1 MISWAIRH
9 IQNLRLIS
17 NGIPKEVVLRRLTK
31 RSRARPDC
39 SQWMGKWSQVW
50 KSIVSKDHEHF
61 TRQGWSYPTLFNPS
75 ALPIIVAI
83 DPTTWPTV
91 IA

>member
-1 MISWAIRH
+1 MRH

-17 NGIPKEVVLRRLTK
+17 DDILESTRWRILTK
-31 RSRARPDC
+31 RSRARPSC
-39 SQWMGKWSQVW
+39 SQPMGKWDQVW
-50 KSIVSKDHEHF
+50 KSIVSKDHEQF
-61 TRQGWSYPTLFNPS
+61 MEQGWSYPTLFNPS

-83 DPTTWPTV
+83 DPITWPTV